1 MRTLDT
7 IFVPDISLVFE
18 AVSAAGR
25 TSAQGFEQIAKC
37 YKQELAVYAA
47 EHSIALSRD
56 VVFAALSARAVE
68 CLLLFFCCGLGV
80 IRIPLRRPQRSYRCP
95 LSATTNN
102 DKHNCDNQ
110 QEAVEYWLL

>member
-47 EHSIALSRD
+47 EQSIALSRD
-56 VVFAALSARAVE
+56 VVFATLSALSPRVVE
-68 CLLLFFCCGLGV
+68 CLLYFIFCGFGV
-80 IRIPLRRPQRSYRCP
+80 IRMPPQRP
-95 LSATTNN
+95 
-102 DKHNCDNQ
+102 
-110 QEAVEYWLL
+110 

>member
-56 VVFAALSARAVE
+56 VVFAAFSGLSPGLLSASY
-68 CLLLFFCCGLGV
+68 CFFVVLV
-80 IRIPLRRPQRSYRCP
+80 
-95 LSATTNN
+95 
-102 DKHNCDNQ
+102 
-110 QEAVEYWLL
+110 